1 MYPDALAPA
10 TAHGLATLKQL
21 PEIHDLYLGGG
32 TAVALH
38 LGHRLSVDLDFF
50 SGLPIDTLALRQH
63 LSQLGAFQLEA
74 ESRGTL
80 HGVLDG
86 AKVTFLEYHYP
97 LLDPGDTY
105 AGITIGSVRDLACMK
120 LDTIASRGK
129 KRDFID
135 LYAIL
140 QTGIRLEEVLQWF
153 ARKYARIAYNQLHL
167 LKSLTYFEDAE
178 ADPMPT
184 MLKEMHWNDVK
195 AFFTQES
202 PRCISFLGT

>member
-10 TAHGLATLKQL
+10 TVRGLATLKQL

-63 LSQLGAFQLEA
+63 LSQLGTFQLEA

-86 AKVTFLEYHYP
+86 AKVTFF
-97 LLDPGDTY
+97 D
-105 AGITIGSVRDLACMK
+105 
-120 LDTIASRGK
+120 
-129 KRDFID
+129 
-135 LYAIL
+135 
-140 QTGIRLEEVLQWF
+140 
-153 ARKYARIAYNQLHL
+153 
-167 LKSLTYFEDAE
+167 DAE
-178 ADPMPT
+178 ADPMPK
-184 MLKEMHWNDVK
+184 MLKPMPWNDVK
-195 AFFTQES
+195 TFFTQES
-202 PRCISFLGT
+202 PRCIAFLGT